1 MNVSAFTI
9 QDGATVCIRIKSDAT
24 ADAVADATASADAT
38 AVATAT
44 ASAIRAPVH
53 FIAAADISGS
63 MYDNNKLLNVIKSLY
78 FMLDFMTPSDFFSL
92 VTFDMDARIV
102 IRQSQMTTE
111 NKDLAKAKIQMLVP
125 DGATNLSAA
134 ISYVHELILADQ
146 TIKQGL
152 LLLTDGEATVGAT
165 TTSELTTIARTLSTT
180 YPSLTFTTVGYGI
193 DHNAELLRAMATEGG
208 GSYNVVQSLENVAT
222 VFGDS
227 LGGLK
232 TCVFQ
237 QVRLSV
243 PAHVT
248 QLTPYAVRAGAG
260 GRNEIFAGDL
270 QEGNEIFILI
280 NNFVQGTDT
289 LELRASYLATGLPF
303 NQTVPIL
310 AAVTDEMRMAGTTAY
325 LRSKAAT
332 FIQAVSATI
341 RDIRTC
347 TSAARRNLMD
357 RGTALLQELQTVQ
370 TNEIL
375 ALLITEIT
383 QCMSMFADTN
393 ATSPR
398 NLTQN
403 RSNMMSQHTAYL
415 GLARGIMTQ
424 TYEDPTSRSVANH
437 DPDFSSV
444 FDTNT
449 SMFSNAVQR
458 STSEAI
464 RNVSLA
470 TPLLVRSSTAT
481 VAATATATTT
491 MAAAEEFPSSIPPP
505 PSSPRKLTRTNTG
518 F

>member
-1 MNVSAFTI
+1 
-9 QDGATVCIRIKSDAT
+9 
-24 ADAVADATASADAT
+24 
-38 AVATAT
+38 
-44 ASAIRAPVH
+44 
-53 FIAAADISGS
+53 
-63 MYDNNKLLNVIKSLY
+63 
-78 FMLDFMTPSDFFSL
+78 MLDFMTPSDFFSL

-180 YPSLTFTTVGYGI
+180 YPSLTFTTVGYGV

-248 QLTPYAVRAGAG
+248 QLTPYAVRAGAAD
-260 GRNEIFAGDL
+260 RNEIFAGDL

-310 AAVTDEMRMAGTTAY
+310 PLWEAVTDEMRMAGTTAY

-347 TSAARRNLMD
+347 SSTLRRTLMD

-375 ALLITEIT
+375 TLLITEIT

-464 RNVSLA
+464 RNVSLT

-481 VAATATATTT
+481 AAATTTATTT
-491 MAAAEEFPSSIPPP
+491 AAAEEPPSSIPPPP

>member
-1 MNVSAFTI
+1 MMNVSAFTI
-9 QDGATVCIRIKSDAT
+9 QDGATVCIRIKSDA
-24 ADAVADATASADAT
+24 DAT
-38 AVATAT
+38 ATAT
-44 ASAIRAPVH
+44 ASAVATATRAPVH

-165 TTSELTTIARTLSTT
+165 TTSELSAIARTLSTT

-248 QLTPYAVRAGAG
+248 QITPYAVRAGAG

-270 QEGNEIFILI
+270 QEGNEIFILVK
-280 NNFVQGTDT
+280 NVVQGTDT

-310 AAVTDEMRMAGTTAY
+310 PQGEAVTDEMRLAGTAAY
-325 LRSKAAT
+325 LRSRAAA
-332 FIQAVSATI
+332 FIQDVSSMI
-341 RDIRTC
+341 RDIRAC
-347 TSAARRNLMD
+347 TSVARRNLMD
-357 RGTALLQELQTVQ
+357 RGTALLQELQAQVLLSNTHSS
-370 TNEIL
+370 NEIL

-464 RNVSLA
+464 RNVSLT

-481 VAATATATTT
+481 
-491 MAAAEEFPSSIPPP
+491 AAAEEFPSSIPPP
-505 PSSPRKLTRTNTG
+505 PPSPRRLVRTNTG
-518 F
+518 L